1 MGGISGRP
9 RKEKKSKQLV
19 YKMMI
24 SHNALFPS
32 PTATI
37 PVGRVQVGPRRAGC
51 IPAPEASDPS
61 RGCVSS
67 GSFSE
72 LTLDSVWLWLLSGT
86 RSPVGSAF
94 WEHSHLSSSSLVA
107 FSQTCRLLSRFPFQ
121 QTALLTKSAFP
132 IRLCK
137 GRDVSAL
144 LLLYLQYLEQS
155 LVQ

>member
-51 IPAPEASDPS
+51 IPAPEASD
-61 RGCVSS
+61 
-67 GSFSE
+67 
-72 LTLDSVWLWLLSGT
+72 LLSHLHFFPHWLGSRVGT
-86 RSPVGSAF
+86 SRS
-94 WEHSHLSSSSLVA
+94 
-107 FSQTCRLLSRFPFQ
+107 
-121 QTALLTKSAFP
+121 
-132 IRLCK
+132 
-137 GRDVSAL
+137 
-144 LLLYLQYLEQS
+144 
-155 LVQ
+155 

>member
-37 PVGRVQVGPRRAGC
+37 PVGRVQVGLRRAGC

-61 RGCVSS
+61 RGRVSS

>member
-37 PVGRVQVGPRRAGC
+37 PVGRVQVGLRRAGC

-61 RGCVSS
+61 RGRVSS

-107 FSQTCRLLSRFPFQ
+107 FS
-121 QTALLTKSAFP
+121 
-132 IRLCK
+132 
-137 GRDVSAL
+137 
-144 LLLYLQYLEQS
+144 
-155 LVQ
+155 